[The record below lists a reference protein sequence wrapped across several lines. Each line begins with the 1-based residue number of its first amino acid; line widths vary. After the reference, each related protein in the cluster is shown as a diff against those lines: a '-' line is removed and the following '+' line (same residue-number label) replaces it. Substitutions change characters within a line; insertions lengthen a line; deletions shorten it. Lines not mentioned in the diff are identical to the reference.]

1 MFVDPVFSLNNPP
14 RLFSVMGRVSLPKKL
29 PKLPPEL
36 PPRLLKA
43 DPMNFPT
50 SPERTLDKP
59 EKKPLNEDE
68 DPPDDDGLLV
78 VYRVVGR
85 VNDDPPKVVSSP

>member
-1 MFVDPVFSLNNPP
+1 MS
-14 RLFSVMGRVSLPKKL
+14 KKL
-29 PKLPPEL
+29 PKLPKPPEPPEL

-50 SPERTLDKP
+50 SPDKILDKP
-59 EKKPLNEDE
+59 EKKPS
-68 DPPDDDGLLV
+68 PPLDDDDGRFV